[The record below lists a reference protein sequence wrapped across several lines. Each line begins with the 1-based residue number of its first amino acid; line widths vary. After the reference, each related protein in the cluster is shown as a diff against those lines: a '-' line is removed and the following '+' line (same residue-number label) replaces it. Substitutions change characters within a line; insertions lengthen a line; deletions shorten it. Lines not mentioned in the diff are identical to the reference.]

1 VDEMTSPSNADIS
14 ITLNGKLRSTR
25 IGIRVSDLLEELDLR
40 ERLVVVE
47 RNGAIVRRDAFADTL
62 LEDGDVLEIVHF
74 VGGG

>member
-1 VDEMTSPSNADIS
+1 VDEMTSPSKAEIS
-14 ITLNGKLRSTR
+14 ITLNGKLRSTWN
-25 IGIRVSDLLEELDLR
+25 GIRVSDLLEELDLR

-47 RNGAIVRRDAFADTL
+47 QNGAIVRRDAYADTL

>member
-1 VDEMTSPSNADIS
+1 VDKMTSPSKAEIS

-25 IGIRVSDLLEELDLR
+25 NGIRVLDLLEELDLR

-47 RNGAIVRRDAFADTL
+47 QNGAIVRRDAYADTL

>member
-1 VDEMTSPSNADIS
+1 VNETVSDFKH
-14 ITLNGKLRSTR
+14 ITLNGKQRD
-25 IGIRVSDLLEELDLR
+25 IPEGQRVSDLLADLELQ

-47 RNGAIVRRDAFADTL
+47 HNKSSLPRNSYADVI

>member
-1 VDEMTSPSNADIS
+1 VNETVSDFKH
-14 ITLNGKLRSTR
+14 ITLNGKQRD
-25 IGIRVSDLLEELDLR
+25 IPEGQRVSDLLADLELQ

-47 RNGAIVRRDAFADTL
+47 HNKSILPRNSYADVI

>member
-1 VDEMTSPSNADIS
+1 MKSPSNAEITV
-14 ITLNGKLRSTR
+14 TLNGKSRSTR
-25 IGIRVSDLLEELDLR
+25 NGIHVSELLEELDLR

-47 RNGAIVRRDAFADTL
+47 RNGEIVKRDAYAGTL